1 MICVKGKFLW
11 GYINLDQWLIKLLVR
26 KNGEFYEVE
35 WDEVL
40 NVIVDNFIFIKE
52 KYGLDVLLFIFFFK
66 VMNEEL
72 YLM

>member
-1 MICVKGKFLW
+1 M
-11 GYINLDQWLIKLLVR
+11 KLLVR

-66 VMNEEL
+66 VINEEL